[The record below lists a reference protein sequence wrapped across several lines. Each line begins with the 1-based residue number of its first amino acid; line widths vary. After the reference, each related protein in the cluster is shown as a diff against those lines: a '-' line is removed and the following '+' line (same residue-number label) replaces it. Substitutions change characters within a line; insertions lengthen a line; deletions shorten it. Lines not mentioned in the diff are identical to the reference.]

1 MGLPYHSPCPLE
13 HRIHSLEGH
22 MGRNEA
28 HNKGHEEE
36 VGPLGAFAKGLLAFS
51 AQELN
56 LISPLC
62 LRRRAVVL
70 GRPQQAML
78 TVQTSLLILL
88 LL

>member
-1 MGLPYHSPCPLE
+1 
-13 HRIHSLEGH
+13 

-36 VGPLGAFAKGLLAFS
+36 VGPLGAFAKGPLAIS

-56 LISPLC
+56 LVFPLC
-62 LRRRAVVL
+62 LRRRAAVL